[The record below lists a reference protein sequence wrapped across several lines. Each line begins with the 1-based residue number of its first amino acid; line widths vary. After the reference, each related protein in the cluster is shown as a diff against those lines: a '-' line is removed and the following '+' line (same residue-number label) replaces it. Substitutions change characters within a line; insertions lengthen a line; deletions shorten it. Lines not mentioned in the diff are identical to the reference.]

1 MTIVDGR
8 VFSAT
13 SGIAEVLLSSLSCL
27 PLIAMSS
34 RAALAFVAVVQED
47 AKAAHEQ
54 YEVLKSA
61 RYAEWYGSMST
72 DRLLGLSSYAMGEF
86 DQAISHFEEGFA
98 FCGKAGY
105 RPELAWTC
113 CDYAETLLERNG
125 PGDREK
131 AMLLLNESSAISTE
145 LGTRP
150 LMERVLSFQEQAESR
165 PSRAPAFPDGLTQRE
180 VEVLRLLH
188 FGKSNREIAEE
199 LFISLSTVAHHV
211 SSIFNKT
218 GVSNRTEAATY
229 AARQSL
235 VPE

>member
-34 RAALAFVAVVQED
+34 RAALAFVAVVRED

-86 DQAISHFEEGFA
+86 DQAIS
-98 FCGKAGY
+98 
-105 RPELAWTC
+105 
-113 CDYAETLLERNG
+113 G
-125 PGDREK
+125 PSWPG
-131 AMLLLNESSAISTE
+131 
-145 LGTRP
+145 
-150 LMERVLSFQEQAESR
+150 
-165 PSRAPAFPDGLTQRE
+165 
-180 VEVLRLLH
+180 H
-188 FGKSNREIAEE
+188 
-199 LFISLSTVAHHV
+199 
-211 SSIFNKT
+211 
-218 GVSNRTEAATY
+218 AATMPKPCWSVM
-229 AARQSL
+229 ALETARK
-235 VPE
+235 PCYF